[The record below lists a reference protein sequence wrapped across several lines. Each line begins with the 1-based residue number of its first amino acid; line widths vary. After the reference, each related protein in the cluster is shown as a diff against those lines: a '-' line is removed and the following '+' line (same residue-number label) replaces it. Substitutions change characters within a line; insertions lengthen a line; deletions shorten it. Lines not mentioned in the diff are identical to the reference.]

1 MKKFTEQK
9 KQFIANTVCIIWLC
23 IFYLLCIKCLCPSAK
38 EIVDSRSMISGTN
51 TVIWADAT
59 LGSTM
64 CSDGKIHTI
73 TLGFRND
80 GVVIWRIDQ

>member
-9 KQFIANTVCIIWLC
+9 KQFIANRVCIIWLC
-23 IFYLLCIKCLCPSAK
+23 IIFIFLINGGYQSAK
-38 EIVDSRSMISGTN
+38 KIVESRSIISGTN